1 MFAKRRQK
9 ADFSFLQLSHFKPKG
24 PKANFFMAMRRTR
37 PQVVF
42 KQIKITIIVRI
53 QIVMNALRQL
63 EDAVKL
69 EPLDVTCEPKAGVK
83 STEASGFDCNIDASD
98 NISGMELDP
107 SNEIGGLPEETDPTK
122 IPIVDYSDPN
132 NLKIIDNLS
141 KLTINEQ
148 GVDGQFCETNGT
160 YFIKGTLD
168 KAELKDIDNVEIPF
182 ASPDSSG
189 LCNIKVNG
197 LDLLWNVKTKKN
209 SLQLKFCSNK
219 VLLKIKMI
227 ILYSY

>member
-1 MFAKRRQK
+1 
-9 ADFSFLQLSHFKPKG
+9 
-24 PKANFFMAMRRTR
+24 
-37 PQVVF
+37 
-42 KQIKITIIVRI
+42 
-53 QIVMNALRQL
+53 
-63 EDAVKL
+63 
-69 EPLDVTCEPKAGVK
+69 
-83 STEASGFDCNIDASD
+83 
-98 NISGMELDP
+98 MELDP

-148 GVDGQFCETNGT
+148 GVDRQFCETNGT

-197 LDLLWNVKTKKN
+197 LDVPLECQNKEKFTTAQILFEQSTIKDKDDNPLFILNNYTNLKSFACDISEKSVLPKDDTNNNNNNNK
-209 SLQLKFCSNK
+209 LQIGISG
-219 VLLKIKMI
+219 
-227 ILYSY
+227 